1 MPEKNSIKE
10 IEKEIEDKSKALI
23 KLKKDIPKMIVL
35 IIVVMFVL
43 PYFPL
48 RRGSLI
54 EQYGYVNA
62 LLFEAAVFI
71 IAIPL
76 VTVFT
81 FRNMEQEIYQL
92 ESDLEIKN
100 RLEKIN
106 EKEV

>member
-35 IIVVMFVL
+35 VIAIMFVL

-62 LLFEAAVFI
+62 ILFEAAVFI

-81 FRNMEQEIYQL
+81 LRNMEQEISQL
-92 ESDLEIKN
+92 ESDLEIKK

>member
-1 MPEKNSIKE
+1 MTEQNSIE
-10 IEKEIEDKSKALI
+10 AIEKQIADKSKALL
-23 KLKKDIPKMIVL
+23 KLRKDIPKMIILV
-35 IIVVMFVL
+35 IAVMFVL
-43 PYFPL
+43 PYFPM
-48 RRGSLI
+48 RKGSLI
-54 EQYGYVNA
+54 SQYGYVNA

-81 FRNMEQEIYQL
+81 LRKMEQEIYQL
-92 ESDLEIKN
+92 ERDLEIKK

>member
-10 IEKEIEDKSKALI
+10 IEKEIEDKSKALL
-23 KLKKDIPKMIVL
+23 KLRKDIPKMIVL
-35 IIVVMFVL
+35 VIIAMFAL

-48 RRGSLI
+48 RKGSLI

-81 FRNMEQEIYQL
+81 LRNMEQEISQL
-92 ESDLEIKN
+92 ESDLEIKK
-100 RLEKIN
+100 RLEKLN